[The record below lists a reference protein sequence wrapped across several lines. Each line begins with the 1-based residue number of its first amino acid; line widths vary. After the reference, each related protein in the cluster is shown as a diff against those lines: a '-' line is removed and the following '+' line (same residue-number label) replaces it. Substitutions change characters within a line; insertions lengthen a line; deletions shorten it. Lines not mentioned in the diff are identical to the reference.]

1 MKKIISILTI
11 ITLVGCTKEDIKKPI
26 DINGK
31 WTLSNVVSNITT
43 TPTLT
48 NVGNDNLQLYGVQYK
63 WTINN
68 NKLVVTD
75 VNNNNFDY
83 PIEKISDTQFYI
95 RGCLLYPP
103 LVNITQTNNNLVLTF
118 DLYADLNV
126 CGVSY
131 PKGTKVHLVITLS
144 K

>member
-126 CGVSY
+126 CGAVSY
-131 PKGTKVHLVITLS
+131 THLRAHET
-144 K
+144 